1 MGGGNNIFVVY
12 IFLSLSLYYFLIL
25 FLLLTLS
32 LSLFYF
38 SLSLLMLFV
47 WMNFLDCLFLGL
59 DYANIWQAYKNTDN
73 LLINTSAELSP
84 SYIVQKYVLLA
95 IPWNWVKKFDI
106 K

>member
-1 MGGGNNIFVVY
+1 
-12 IFLSLSLYYFLIL
+12 
-25 FLLLTLS
+25 
-32 LSLFYF
+32 
-38 SLSLLMLFV
+38 MLFV

-95 IPWNWVKKFDI
+95 IPWNWVKNFDI